1 MFRKKAVLFLIL
13 LTILAGLL
21 AACGDTPTSTS
32 APVATSTTVVATTSA
47 PPTTVAVI
55 TAAPTTSAPTTVA
68 ATTAPVTTAARVTTA
83 PATTP
88 AATTSAPTA
97 GSTINKA
104 LPLGIEYVKGYY
116 DLTAPAGLK
125 ERLAKSFGLI
135 IGKPEVNIY
144 ATKSDSFFTD
154 TFHRTSLTKA
164 GWKENTTAFKAAGS
178 EKLLGGSSQMQAH
191 TKDGKQVAVFLLDDF
206 SNLTTMEK
214 LGFKN
219 VQSYHTVVILI
230 TGDATNLPIL
240 N

>member
-32 APVATSTTVVATTSA
+32 APVATSTTVAATTAVPTTSVAATTSA
-47 PPTTVAVI
+47 APTTVAVT
-55 TAAPTTSAPTTVA
+55 TAAP
-68 ATTAPVTTAARVTTA
+68 TTAARVTTA

-104 LPLGIEYVKGYY
+104 LPLGIEYAKGYY